1 MKLKR
6 RILIL
11 TIIFTLLLSST
22 AHGAIT
28 FKNIGN
34 PYGTVNALAYVNN
47 HLICFCE
54 NGMILTSGDEGMS
67 LKTHQFGQY
76 DDYRNFAIYKNTVI
90 GYNQRY
96 GKNIAVSSDSLNWSA
111 FNMSENIAL
120 ITSGADGFILI
131 TKSGKLYT
139 SKTGMENTWKL
150 QYTVILPDDTRNIY
164 YLDKTDAYVVVA
176 YHNLYT
182 TKDFKNYV
190 PITLSDKDVTLTSA
204 TITDQ
209 FIYIINENTSSVQ
222 VFDYNLNLKDTY
234 PQLFVNDMK
243 IYPVSL
249 YNNAGKVGY
258 ITSNKG
264 VYRGDKV
271 ENSYLVDQNG
281 AIVVDTGTILG
292 AYLGNSVVI
301 NNKVFIGDPESGL
314 VRVDLATKKTDLLFS
329 STKYPTT
336 LQYINDKIILNNGE
350 QLYTLNSN
358 LQKEVIIDFNSSI
371 LGSHYIGLYKNGETY
386 TIEYEDGR
394 RFTSSD
400 LKSWTAIQHAHAFG
414 FKKVINFN
422 NHLMY
427 TRAGNIFV
435 DYNGSGDDFRMAL
448 NTKDIYFEKLLL
460 DSKSAL
466 VFLET
471 NFAEGDITYTDS
483 IIFNNNA
490 YFAARNGKVTVVDKN
505 LNCKRYDFESTNL
518 YDVQM
523 KVINNK
529 LFIVADGVIYTSS
542 DGEKW
547 TKLKSNG
554 LGRAKDITY
563 GKGTYV
569 IVGHSG
575 SIMESTDL
583 VNWKKIDSG
592 YKCQFEQVMFDEEK
606 FIIVSSEGIILV
618 STSITAEQTS
628 QQRTQQSAIHVT
640 VNGSPVLF
648 PDVTPFLDKNN
659 RTQVPVR
666 FVAEALGGSV
676 KWISNT
682 QTVVIEKNGDTI
694 LFKINENAYSINGKK
709 VSVDSSSTLKGSRTF
724 VPLRFVSEA
733 LGATVK
739 WNAATNT
746 VEISK

>member
-6 RILIL
+6 RILVL
-11 TIIFTLLLSST
+11 TIIFTLLLSCT

-34 PYGTVNALAYVNN
+34 TYGTLNALAYVNN

-54 NGMILTSGDEGMS
+54 NGMILTSDDEGMS
-67 LKTHQFGQY
+67 LKTNQFGQY
-76 DDYRNFAIYKNTVI
+76 DDYRNFVIYKNTVI

-120 ITSGADGFILI
+120 ITSGVDGFILI
-131 TKSGKLYT
+131 TNSGKLYT
-139 SKTGMENTWKL
+139 SKTGMEKTWKL
-150 QYTVILPDDTRNIY
+150 EYTVTLPDDTRNIY
-164 YLDKTDAYVVVA
+164 YLDKTDTYLVVA

-190 PITLSDKDVTLTSA
+190 PITLSDQNVTLTSA

-209 FIYIINENTSSVQ
+209 SIYIINGNTSSVQ

-234 PQLFVNDMK
+234 QELFVNDMK

-249 YNNAGKVGY
+249 YNNAGNVGY

-271 ENSYLVDQNG
+271 ENSYLVDHNG
-281 AIVVDTGTILG
+281 AIVVNTGMILG

-314 VRVDLATKKTDLLFS
+314 VRVDLTTKKTDVIFS
-329 STKYPTT
+329 STKYQTT

-358 LQKEVIIDFNSSI
+358 LQKEVIIDFKSSI
-371 LGSHYIGLYKNGETY
+371 LGAHYIGLYESGETY
-386 TIEYEDGR
+386 TIEYADGR

-400 LKSWTAIQHAHAFG
+400 LKSWTAIQNAPYPFG

-427 TRAGNIFV
+427 TAAGTIFV
-435 DYNGSGDDFRMAL
+435 DYNGSGDDFRVAS
-448 NTKDIYFEKLLL
+448 NTKDMYFEKLTLN
-460 DSKSAL
+460 SKSAL
-466 VFLET
+466 VFLDT
-471 NFAEGDITYTDS
+471 NFAEGDVTYTDS

-490 YFAARNGKVTVVDKN
+490 YLAARNGKVTVVDKN
-505 LNCKRYDFESTNL
+505 LNCKRYDFASTNL
-518 YDVQM
+518 HNVQM

-529 LFIVADGVIYTSS
+529 LFIVADGVIYTSA

-554 LGRAKDITY
+554 LGRAIDIAY

-569 IVGHSG
+569 IVGDSG

-583 VNWKKIDSG
+583 VSWKKIDSG
-592 YKCQFEQVMFDEEK
+592 YKCQFEKVMFDGEK
-606 FIIVSSEGIILV
+606 FVIGSFEGIILV
-618 STSITAEQTS
+618 STSITAEQT
-628 QQRTQQSAIHVT
+628 TQQSAIHVT
-640 VNGSPVLF
+640 VNGSPIPF
-648 PDVTPFLDKNN
+648 PDVIPFLDKNN

-676 KWISNT
+676 KWISDT

-709 VSVDSSSTLKGSRTF
+709 VSVDSSSTLKDSRTF

-739 WNAATNT
+739 WNATTNT

>member
-6 RILIL
+6 RILVL

-22 AHGAIT
+22 AYGAIT

-54 NGMILTSGDEGMS
+54 NGMILTSDDEGTS
-67 LKTHQFGQY
+67 FKTNQFGQN
-76 DDYRNFAIYKNTVI
+76 DAYRNYAIYKNNVI
-90 GYNQRY
+90 GYNQIY
-96 GKNIAVSSDSLNWSA
+96 GKNIAVSSDSINWSA
-111 FNMSENIAL
+111 FNMSEKIAL
-120 ITSGADGFILI
+120 ITSGADGFVLI
-131 TKSGKLYT
+131 TNSGKLYT
-139 SKTGMENTWKL
+139 SKTGMEKAWEL
-150 QYTVILPDDTRNIY
+150 QYTVTLPNDTRNIY
-164 YLDKTDAYVVVA
+164 YLDKTDTYLVVA
-176 YHNLYT
+176 YHSLHT
-182 TKDFKNYV
+182 TKDFKNFV
-190 PITLSDKDVTLTSA
+190 PITLDEDVTFTSA
-204 TITDQ
+204 TVMDQ

-234 PQLFVNDMK
+234 PEVFVNDMM

-264 VYRGDKV
+264 VFGGDKA

-281 AIVVDTGTILG
+281 TIVVDTGIILG
-292 AYLGNSVVI
+292 AYLGNNVVI
-301 NNKVFIGDPESGL
+301 NNKVFIGDPENGL
-314 VRVDLATKKTDLLFS
+314 VRVDLTTKKTDVLFS
-329 STKYPTT
+329 STKFSTT
-336 LQYINDKIILNNGE
+336 LHYINDKIMINNGN
-350 QLYTLNSN
+350 QLFTLNSN
-358 LQKEVIIDFNSSI
+358 LQKEVIVDFNSSK
-371 LGSHYIGLYKNGETY
+371 LGAYYIGLYNNGKTY
-386 TIEYEDGR
+386 TIEYADGR

-400 LKSWTAIQHAHAFG
+400 LKSWTAIQNAPYPFG

-422 NHLMY
+422 NHLLY
-427 TRAGNIFV
+427 TAAGTIFV
-435 DYNGSGDDFRMAL
+435 DCNGSGDDFRVAA
-448 NTKDIYFEKLLL
+448 NTKDMFFEKLSLN
-460 DSKSAL
+460 DKSTL
-466 VFLET
+466 SFLET
-471 NFAEGDITYTDS
+471 NFGEGNVTYTDS
-483 IIFNNNA
+483 IIFNNKA

-505 LNCKRYDFESTNL
+505 LNCKRYDFASLNL
-518 YDVQM
+518 SDAQM
-523 KVINNK
+523 KVINNT
-529 LFIVADGVIYTSS
+529 LFIVADGVIYTSA

-554 LGRAKDITY
+554 LGLAKDIAY

-583 VNWKKIDSG
+583 VNWKEIDSG
-592 YKCQFEQVMFDEEK
+592 YECQFNKVMFDGEK
-606 FIIVSSEGIILV
+606 FVIASYEGIILV
-618 STSITAEQTS
+618 STSITAEQT
-628 QQRTQQSAIHVT
+628 TQQSAIQVT

-676 KWISNT
+676 KWIGDT

-694 LFKINENAYSINGKK
+694 LFKINENAYTINGKK
-709 VSVDSSSTLKGSRTF
+709 VSVDSSSTLKDSRTF

-739 WNAATNT
+739 WNATTST